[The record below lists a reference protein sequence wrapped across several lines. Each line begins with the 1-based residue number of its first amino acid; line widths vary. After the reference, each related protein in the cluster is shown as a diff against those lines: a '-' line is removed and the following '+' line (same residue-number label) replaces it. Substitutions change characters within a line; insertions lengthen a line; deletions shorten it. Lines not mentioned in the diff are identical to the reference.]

1 MRYKWLLIV
10 IPVAAMIFIAFMAGM
25 VSFFATTGGDASIF
39 GGGRVGVIE
48 VRGPIISAEETVKD
62 IEELKKEDKIKSV
75 ILRIESPGGSV
86 GASQE
91 ILEAVKLLAKE
102 KPLVA
107 SMGSVA
113 ASGGYY
119 IACGA
124 TKILAN
130 PGTITGSIGVR
141 MEHVAI
147 GDLLRWAKV
156 NLETL
161 KSGRYK
167 DIGTVERPLTDEERG
182 ILQELLDELRGQ
194 FKKEVMDSRGLS
206 AEKVEALADGRVFT
220 GIRAKDLGLVDEIG
234 GFAEAI
240 KLAAQLGGVSG
251 EPELAYPKKRGGFIK
266 RMVEGAAESVDF
278 LAGSAMDYW
287 RPAMKI

>member
-1 MRYKWLLIV
+1 MRHKWLLIV
-10 IPVAAMIFIAFMAGM
+10 IPVAAMIFIAFMVGM
-25 VSFFATTGGDASIF
+25 VSFFATTGGGTSIF

-62 IEELKKEDKIKSV
+62 IEELKKEDGIKSV

-124 TKILAN
+124 TRILAN

-167 DIGTVERPLTDEERG
+167 DIGTMERPLTDEERG

-194 FKKEVMDSRGLS
+194 FKQAVMGARGLS
-206 AEKVEALADGRVFT
+206 AEEVEALADGRVFT

-240 KLAAQLGGVSG
+240 KLAAQLGGISG

-266 RMVEGAAESVDF
+266 RMIEGAAESLDF
-278 LAGSAMDYW
+278 LAGSAADYR
-287 RPAMKI
+287 RPVMKI